1 MTPRAKALLIAVA
14 AAIIAGGLA
23 PFTFGVGQ
31 TGPSCSIVYYTIT
44 STITQSSVATTVQPY
59 IVNGTT
65 TTSTITQTIVQT
77 AVQPGGVLAN
87 LSCSVPPPPA
97 PSITIPSGPSLAGYP
112 TDAFS
117 ILLAAVSIGAFGAA
131 IVANLSRT
139 VIYLFAA
146 AAVVASLAAAYPPL
160 AAVAQAGAAL
170 SLFAAVIVLALTR

>member
-1 MTPRAKALLIAVA
+1 MTPRAVFAAIAVA

-23 PFTFGVGQ
+23 PFGAGQ

-44 STITQSSVATTVQPY
+44 STITQSSAATTVQPY
-59 IVNGTT
+59 VVNGTT

-87 LSCSVPPPPA
+87 LTCSVPPPPA
-97 PSITIPSGPSLAGYP
+97 PSITIPGGPSLAGYP

-117 ILLAAVSIGAFGAA
+117 ILLAAISIGAFGAA

-160 AAVAQAGAAL
+160 AAIAQAGAAL

>member
-1 MTPRAKALLIAVA
+1 MTPRAVLAAIAIA
-14 AAIIAGGLA
+14 AAIIAGDLA
-23 PFTFGVGQ
+23 PFGAGQ
-31 TGPSCSIVYYTIT
+31 AGPSCSIVYYTIT

-59 IVNGTT
+59 VVNGTT
-65 TTSTITQTIVQT
+65 TTSTITQTVVQT

-87 LSCSVPPPPA
+87 LTCSVPPPPA
-97 PSITIPSGPSLAGYP
+97 PTITIPSGPSLAGYP

-170 SLFAAVIVLALTR
+170 SLFAAMIVLALTR

>member
-1 MTPRAKALLIAVA
+1 MTPRAKALLIAVVI
-14 AAIIAGGLA
+14 AIVIGGLA
-23 PFTFGVGQ
+23 PFGLGQ
-31 TGPSCSIVYYTIT
+31 TGPACSIVYYTIT

-59 IVNGTT
+59 VVNGTVT
-65 TTSTITQTIVQT
+65 TTSTITQTVIQIV
-77 AVQPGGVLAN
+77 AQPGGVLAN

-97 PSITIPSGPSLAGYP
+97 PTITIPSGVSLAGYP

-139 VIYLFAA
+139 VIYLFASA
-146 AAVVASLAAAYPPL
+146 AIVATLAAAYPPL
-160 AAVAQAGAAL
+160 AAIAQAGAAL